1 MEIYKTTNISVPKQ
15 LRVKQDLTCDRKKN
29 TARIQAA
36 PWALASGK
44 RFFDIALSFVLIVAV
59 LSWLTILLGII
70 IKLNSR
76 GSVFFKQKR
85 IGKNG
90 HAFTCYKF
98 RTMYP
103 NKFSDSVQAK
113 NDDAR
118 ITSLGRWLRAYHI
131 DELPQIINIFLGDM
145 SFVGPRP
152 HMLSDDV
159 FFASALPDYGHRK
172 AIKPGLTGMAQIKG
186 FHGYAQDII
195 SISGRTKMDLFYIK
209 KASFLLDVKILLAT
223 LYKPFSHKTDSVW
236 NR

>member
-1 MEIYKTTNISVPKQ
+1 MEIYKTTDISVPKQ
-15 LRVKQDLTCDRKKN
+15 LRIQQDLTCDHKKN

-36 PWALASGK
+36 PWSLSPGK
-44 RFFDIALSFVLIVAV
+44 RIFDIALSLTLIIAV
-59 LSWLTILLGII
+59 LSWLAILLGII

-76 GSVFFKQKR
+76 GAIFFTQKR
-85 IGKNG
+85 AGKKGNT
-90 HAFTCYKF
+90 FTCYKF

-113 NDDAR
+113 NDDVR

-159 FFASALPDYGHRK
+159 FFAAALPDYDHRK
-172 AIKPGLTGMAQIKG
+172 TVRPGLTGMAQIKG
-186 FHGYAQDII
+186 FHGYARDITG
-195 SISGRTKMDLFYIK
+195 ISGRTKMDLFYIK
-209 KASFLLDVKILLAT
+209 KASFLLDIKILLAT
-223 LYKPFSHKTDSVW
+223 LYKPFSYKNDSIW